1 LPEHLSDDAWVD
13 VGRALGRVRGSVTWW
28 LGDWWAYGEHAYG
41 ERKAIVDAEDWEGPK
56 FQTCADAATV
66 CSAFPSSR
74 RREVLSYSAHRE
86 CVVLPAE
93 YQDQVL
99 TWAEEGKRSVRE
111 IRDEVRRIRAFLAQG
126 WTQDQLD
133 RKARAE
139 AGECVVANMRQ
150 RTNGRREDEALL
162 AWVEASDRFERIE
175 RIDRKTEWGNPFE
188 MPGDGW
194 VEGHPR
200 RPVDAPRGYP
210 DSTRAKILISGP
222 VNLATVEF

>member
-1 LPEHLSDDAWVD
+1 LFRLPKFSTSRSSVVFSASGVRGAAGGVSGSSSD
-13 VGRALGRVRGSVTWW
+13 LGRGRQAQRPR
-28 LGDWWAYGEHAYG
+28 D
-41 ERKAIVDAEDWEGPK
+41 P
-56 FQTCADAATV
+56 
-66 CSAFPSSR
+66 R
-74 RREVLSYSAHRE
+74 RSEAHP
-86 CVVLPAE
+86 L
-93 YQDQVL
+93 
-99 TWAEEGKRSVRE
+99 
-111 IRDEVRRIRAFLAQG
+111 FLAQG

-133 RKARAE
+133 RKVRAE
-139 AGECVVANMRQ
+139 GGECVVANMRQ